1 MTALGE
7 SGHCRFGY
15 NYKIRRYKLSTT
27 MGKLTGRPAGVRLT
41 KRQSDKCRAAIRA
54 TSLINRLQD
63 NAIGKLRD
71 KSGNPIEMT
80 PSQVRSAEILLNKAL
95 PNLSSVERTNID
107 QGDPSS
113 MSDAE
118 LEAIIR
124 ASEANV
130 TRIKG

>member
-1 MTALGE
+1 
-7 SGHCRFGY
+7 
-15 NYKIRRYKLSTT
+15 